1 MRSPASGWRDFS
13 QALPQPRV
21 SHTDRNAELA
31 KLLATMGCPKTKAH
45 EMAVQLAKRS
55 RQLAKERNISCD
67 ETMTHLLNLMR
78 QGWAAKEQPDA
89 N

>member
-1 MRSPASGWRDFS
+1 M
-13 QALPQPRV
+13 
-21 SHTDRNAELA
+21 SHPDQNAELA
-31 KLLATMGCPKTKAH
+31 KLLTTMGCPKTKAR

-55 RQLAKERNISCD
+55 GQLAKERNISCD
-67 ETMTHLLNLMR
+67 ETMKHLLNLMR

>member
-1 MRSPASGWRDFS
+1 M
-13 QALPQPRV
+13 
-21 SHTDRNAELA
+21 SHPDQNAELA
-31 KLLATMGCPKTKAH
+31 KLLTTMGCPKTKAR

-55 RQLAKERNISCD
+55 GQLAKERNISCD

>member
-1 MRSPASGWRDFS
+1 M
-13 QALPQPRV
+13 
-21 SHTDRNAELA
+21 SHPDQNVDLA
-31 KLLATMGCPKTKAH
+31 KLLTTMGCPKSKAR
-45 EMAVQLAKRS
+45 EMAVQLTKRS
-55 RQLAKERNISCD
+55 GQLAKERNISCD